1 MSNNR
6 HTAEGDEP
14 TDSTDGTV
22 DRQSGETGERAI
34 DVDADSGEAV
44 TDQPDTVETILAVE
58 GLRKSFGG
66 ITAVDGVS
74 FGVERGT
81 ITGLIGPNGAGKST
95 TFNLVT
101 GVDTPDSG
109 RVRFNGT
116 DITGWQ
122 PDRIAR
128 RGLVRSFQIA
138 RELTEMTVIENVMLA
153 PPDQVGERFW
163 SAVLPGL
170 RGRVTQQER
179 QLRERAWETLE
190 FFELDHLAGEQAG
203 SLSGGQRKLLEMAR
217 VLMTDPEMILLDEPM
232 AGVNPTLE
240 TKLLDRLHE
249 LQERGYTFLFVE
261 HDMDVVMNHCDP
273 VVVLHQGEV
282 LAEGDPATVRN
293 DRRVLE
299 AYLGGDPVE

>member
-1 MSNNR
+1 VSDSQQVGTDKTDAKS
-6 HTAEGDEP
+6 HTGK
-14 TDSTDGTV
+14 
-22 DRQSGETGERAI
+22 TGPERA
-34 DVDADSGEAV
+34 AG
-44 TDQPDTVETILAVE
+44 ETILAAE

-66 ITAVDGVS
+66 ITAVDGVE
-74 FGVERGT
+74 FEVERGT

-95 TFNLVT
+95 TFNLLT
-101 GVDTPDSG
+101 GVHTPDSG
-109 RVRFNGT
+109 RVLFDGT

-128 RGLVRSFQIA
+128 QGLVRSFQIA
-138 RELTEMTVIENVMLA
+138 RELKEMTVMENVMLA
-153 PPDQVGERFW
+153 PPDQFGERFW

-170 RGRVTQQER
+170 RGRVARQET

-190 FFELDHLAGEQAG
+190 FFELDHLADERAG

-240 TKLLDRLHE
+240 EKLLDRLTE
-249 LQERGYTFLFVE
+249 LQEQGYTFLFVE

-273 VVVLHQGEV
+273 IVVLHQGQV
-282 LAEGDPATVRN
+282 LAEGGPERVRN
-293 DRRVLE
+293 DERVLE
-299 AYLGGDPVE
+299 AYLGGEVES